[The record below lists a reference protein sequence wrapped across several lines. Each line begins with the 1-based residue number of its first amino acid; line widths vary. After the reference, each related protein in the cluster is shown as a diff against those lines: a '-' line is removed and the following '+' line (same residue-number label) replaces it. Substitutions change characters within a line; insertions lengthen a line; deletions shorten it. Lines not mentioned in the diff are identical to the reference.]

1 MPNGRFAPPNSSRKI
16 RQKEK
21 NLEKNRDNSRPTKP
35 PAFGPSLQVRSS
47 SGLGRFHR
55 RGTPQKH
62 RKLCMQRRIP
72 DNKGDQ
78 FAIRVGTQKWLIGPG
93 IEDVERFELSRDPRE
108 ENGITSDAIIQT
120 GADLLREYQQAS
132 QDIASSYGENA
143 GASDLDAATRDRLR
157 ALGYIDV
164 AESTPQP

>member
-1 MPNGRFAPPNSSRKI
+1 
-16 RQKEK
+16 
-21 NLEKNRDNSRPTKP
+21 
-35 PAFGPSLQVRSS
+35 
-47 SGLGRFHR
+47 
-55 RGTPQKH
+55 
-62 RKLCMQRRIP
+62 MQRRIP